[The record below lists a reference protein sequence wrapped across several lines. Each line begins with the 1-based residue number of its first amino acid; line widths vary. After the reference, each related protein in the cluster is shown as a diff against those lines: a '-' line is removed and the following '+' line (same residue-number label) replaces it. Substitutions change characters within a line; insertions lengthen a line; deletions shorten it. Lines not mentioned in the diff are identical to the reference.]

1 MLFRSSPEMWR
12 DIAST
17 NREALLA
24 DIAAY
29 QQQLV
34 QLAELIRNAN
44 AEQLGKLFESARNA
58 RNAWLRQD
66 A

>member
-1 MLFRSSPEMWR
+1 MWR
-12 DIAST
+12 DIAWA

-29 QQQLV
+29 QQQLG
-34 QLAELIRNAN
+34 QLAELIRNAD
-44 AEQLGKLFESARNA
+44 AEQLGQIFETARNA

-66 A
+66 S